1 MATSTIKI
9 SPHIYA
15 RIGGILYLLIIVGGI
30 LLPILVSVRL
40 VVPSNAVSTVQNII
54 ASPSLWRIGITGD
67 IVIHVLD
74 IPLMVVLYVLLKP
87 INKSLAL
94 LAVFFNLIQTAVLV
108 ANTLNLVMPML
119 LLGNTN
125 FLKVFEPDQ
134 LYALA
139 YLFVE
144 AYDYGTLIGLIF
156 FGFACL
162 VYGYLLFKSGY
173 FPKPLGV
180 LMTIAGLSYLANSLT
195 HILAPAY
202 AEKIGMILVLA
213 LIGELSFCL
222 WLLTKGVNV
231 PEWEKR
237 VLASV

>member
-1 MATSTIKI
+1 MATSTIKT

-40 VVPSNAVSTVQNII
+40 VAPGSAVSTAQNIV

-74 IPLMVVLYVLLKP
+74 LPLMVVLYVLLKP
-87 INKSLAL
+87 INKSLAF

-119 LLGNTN
+119 LLGNGN
-125 FLKVFEPDQ
+125 YLKVFESDQ

-195 HILAPAY
+195 HILVPAY
-202 AEKIGMILVLA
+202 AEKIGMVLVLA

-222 WLLTKGVNV
+222 WLLMKGVNV

-237 VLASV
+237 ILASA

>member
-1 MATSTIKI
+1 MATSTIKT

-30 LLPILVSVRL
+30 LLPIFVSVTL
-40 VVPSNAVSTVQNII
+40 VVPSNAVSTAQNII

-87 INKSLAL
+87 INKRLAL

-119 LLGNTN
+119 LLGDGNY
-125 FLKVFEPDQ
+125 LRVFESDQ

-144 AYDYGTLIGLIF
+144 AYDYGAIIGLIF

-180 LMTIAGLSYLANSLT
+180 LMTIAGLSYLTNSLT
-195 HILAPAY
+195 HILVPAY
-202 AEKIGMILVLA
+202 AEKIGMVLVLA

-222 WLLTKGVNV
+222 WLLMKGVNA

-237 VLASV
+237 VLASA

>member
-1 MATSTIKI
+1 MATSTIKT

-30 LLPILVSVRL
+30 LVPIFVSVTL
-40 VVPSNAVSTVQNII
+40 VVPIDAVSTAQNII
-54 ASPSLWRIGITGD
+54 ASPSLWRIGITSD
-67 IVIHVLD
+67 IMIHVLD

-87 INKSLAL
+87 INKNLAL

-108 ANTLNLVMPML
+108 ANSLNLVMPMF
-119 LLGNTN
+119 LLGNAN
-125 FLKVFEPDQ
+125 YLKVFELDQ

-144 AYDYGTLIGLIF
+144 AYDYGTIIGLIF

-162 VYGYLLFKSGY
+162 VYGYLLFISGY
-173 FPKPLGV
+173 FPKLLGV

-195 HILAPAY
+195 HVLVPAY
-202 AEKIGMILVLA
+202 AERVALVLVLA

-222 WLLTKGVNV
+222 WLLVKGVNI
-231 PEWEKR
+231 PKWEKR
-237 VLASV
+237 VLEST

>member
-1 MATSTIKI
+1 MVANTIKTM
-9 SPHIYA
+9 PHVYT
-15 RIGGILYLLIIVGGI
+15 RIGGILYLLVIVGGI
-30 LLPILVSVRL
+30 IGPIFLSVTL
-40 VVPSNAVSTVQNII
+40 AVPNDAVSTAQNII
-54 ASPSLWRIGITGD
+54 SSPSLWRMGITGD
-67 IVIHVLD
+67 ILIHVLD

-87 INKSLAL
+87 INKNLAL

-108 ANTLNLVMPML
+108 VNSSNLVMPML
-119 LLGNTN
+119 LLGDAN
-125 FLKVFEPDQ
+125 FIKVFELDQ
-134 LYALA
+134 PYALA

-144 AYDYGTLIGLIF
+144 AYDYGTIIGLIF

-195 HILAPAY
+195 HILLPAY
-202 AEKIGMILVLA
+202 AEKVGMVLVLA
-213 LIGELSFCL
+213 FIGELSFCL
-222 WLLTKGVNV
+222 WLLLKGVNI

-237 VLASV
+237 VLESA